1 MWVEML
7 VDQIKGGGIYLRGQ
21 RLDLPDRIVDLFDE
35 GSYKDTCAPWDSQM
49 PPEQLR
55 LRDAEAKVKALDGE
69 ADTIASNLKQA
80 RDKVDELQKQQQVL
94 AEKVQDAVDDLEQAQ
109 EAVQKIADEAAAK
122 TAAEPVPP
130 PLEELGEAELPKAAE
145 PEQQD
150 KTDGTKKT
158 EGQKPKRQ
166 PPAKKH

>member
-1 MWVEML
+1 MWIKML
-7 VDQIKGGGIYLRGQ
+7 VDQVKAGGIYLRGQ
-21 RLDLPDRIVDLFDE
+21 RLDLPDSIVAQFDE
-35 GSYKDTCAPWDSQM
+35 GSYQKTVAPWDAQM

-109 EAVQKIADEAAAK
+109 EAAIAVQKIADEAAAK
-122 TAAEPVPP
+122 AATEPVPP
-130 PLEELGEAELPKAAE
+130 PLEELGEAELPKTE
-145 PEQQD
+145 D
-150 KTDGTKKT
+150 KTDGPEKT
-158 EGQKPKRQ
+158 EKQEPKRK
-166 PPAKKH
+166 PPKKH